1 VPWVPIVPFSIEPD
15 VVFVSSG
22 SPKTINLKFEHPVQ
36 ILKMTSNNT
45 SIVATLV
52 TSSTDRTRYTV
63 NIEKIQ
69 DEIMEDVVEI
79 IIETDDKF
87 FKNIRVPVCVIE

>member
-22 SPKTINLKFEHPVQ
+22 SPKMINFTFEHPVQ
-36 ILKMTSNNT
+36 ILKIMSNDT

-52 TSSTDRTRYTV
+52 TSSKDKTHYTV

-69 DEIMEDVVEI
+69 YEIMEDVVEI
-79 IIETDDKF
+79 IIETDDKL